1 MTAIGDTNY
10 DDWQAINQ
18 IPIQPNGP
26 TPDGDDFGPATTSIS
41 ASSSSTRSLPA
52 AQTAT
57 ISGNICILPPGSND
71 PACHPIPTTTPTNT
85 FTTPPTPTSTLAVFP
100 TGLDVNCLT
109 SQPAGARM
117 IDCFGMLG
125 RFRPDQKICTNDPG
139 ACLSNG
145 DSYCKASGGS
155 CDPNASGT
163 DVINTSNYCM
173 LAQSSGC
180 AFVIA
185 NKQSSFGGFPGN
197 SCVTG
202 AQMDQYIRGAANKCA
217 GEGTIALQVGPDV
230 VDGVRQD
237 TYCLVGQGGPG
248 VCGA

>member
-1 MTAIGDTNY
+1 MARPLLLHTVSSSSTSTSSSAFSTGALVTAICDSNY
-10 DDWQAINQ
+10 DDWQTLNQ
-18 IPIQPNGP
+18 IPIQPDGP
-26 TPDGDDFGPATTSIS
+26 VPDGDDFGPATTSA
-41 ASSSSTRSLPA
+41 ASSTATTATMATGTTALPA
-52 AQTAT
+52 
-57 ISGNICILPPGSND
+57 
-71 PACHPIPTTTPTNT
+71 
-85 FTTPPTPTSTLAVFP
+85 PTSTIAVFP

-109 SQPAGARM
+109 AQPFGARM
-117 IDCFGMLG
+117 IDCFGMLA

-139 ACLSNG
+139 ACLSSG
-145 DSYCKASGGS
+145 DSYCKATGGS

-163 DVINTSNYCM
+163 EVINTSNYCM

-202 AQMDQYIRGAANKCA
+202 AQMDQFIRGAANKCA

-230 VDGVRQD
+230 SNGVRQD
-237 TYCLVGQGGPG
+237 TYCLIGEEGAGI
-248 VCGA
+248 CGA